1 MPILTL
7 HMHIHEGSGGASDIL
22 GILSDTLF
30 DALKILP
37 FLFVAFC
44 IIELLEHHTGEKLNR
59 FFARAG
65 KGGPL
70 LGALLGCVPQCGFS
84 VLCANLYA
92 GGVVTLGTL
101 IAVFLS
107 TSDEAVLLL
116 AANPSAASDI
126 FKLLLMKVLIAVA
139 AGCLVDLFTRKKQK
153 DGGDLHLK
161 DLCEHEHC
169 GCHEHGGV
177 LRPALL
183 HTGKIFGFLLLFTL
197 LLNFAVALLGHE
209 RLETLLLTDS
219 IFQPLLAA
227 LFGFIPNCAVSVL
240 LTQLYLEG
248 ALQFGAVVSGLCTGA
263 GAGLLVLFRENRNPK
278 DNLKILGILY
288 VAAVVPG
295 VILQAI
301 GV

>member
-1 MPILTL
+1 MPIQLL
-7 HMHIHEGSGGASDIL
+7 HMHAETGGALDIWE
-22 GILSDTLF
+22 ILSDTLL
-30 DALKILP
+30 DALKTLP

-59 FFARAG
+59 FFARSG

-70 LGALLGCVPQCGFS
+70 LGAALGCVPQCGFS

-92 GGVVTLGTL
+92 GGVITLGTL

-116 AANPSAASDI
+116 AANPAAAPDI
-126 FKLLLMKVLIAVA
+126 LKLLLVKILIAVA
-139 AGCLVDLFTRKKQK
+139 AGYIVDLCTRKKK
-153 DGGDLHLK
+153 NSTDLQLK
-161 DLCEHEHC
+161 DLCDHEHC
-169 GCHEHGGV
+169 GCHEHSGV

-183 HTGKIFGFLLLFTL
+183 HTAKIFGFLLLFTL

-219 IFQPLLAA
+219 IFQPFLAA
-227 LFGFIPNCAVSVL
+227 LFGFIPNCAASVL

-295 VILQAI
+295 VILQIAGI
-301 GV
+301 

>member
-7 HMHIHEGSGGASDIL
+7 HMQGGSGGALDIG
-22 GILSDTLF
+22 GILWDTLW
-30 DALKILP
+30 DALKTLP
-37 FLFVAFC
+37 FLFLAFC

-126 FKLLLMKVLIAVA
+126 FKLLLAKILIAVA
-139 AGCLVDLFTRKKQK
+139 AGYLVDLFARKRKK
-153 DGGDLHLK
+153 DGNDLHLQE
-161 DLCEHEHC
+161 LCDHEHC

-197 LLNFAVALLGHE
+197 LLNFAVELLGHE
-209 RLETLLLTDS
+209 RLESLLLADS
-219 IFQPLLAA
+219 IFQPFLAA
-227 LFGFIPNCAVSVL
+227 LFGFIPNCAASVL

-248 ALQFGAVVSGLCTGA
+248 ALQFGAVVAGLCTGA

-278 DNLKILGILY
+278 GNLKILIILY
-288 VAAVVPG
+288 VAAVLSG
-295 VILQAI
+295 VILQLA
-301 GV
+301 

>member
-7 HMHIHEGSGGASDIL
+7 HMQGEGGALDIL
-22 GILSDTLF
+22 GILSDTLS
-30 DALKILP
+30 DALKTLP
-37 FLFVAFC
+37 FLFAAFC
-44 IIELLEHHTGEKLNR
+44 IIELLEHHTGGKLNR

-92 GGVVTLGTL
+92 GGAVTLGTL

-126 FKLLLMKVLIAVA
+126 FKLLFVKILIAVA
-139 AGCLVDLFTRKKQK
+139 AGYLVDLFTHKKKK
-153 DGGDLHLK
+153 DESDLHLK
-161 DLCEHEHC
+161 DLCDHEHC
-169 GCHEHGGV
+169 GCHEHGDV

-197 LLNFAVALLGHE
+197 LLNFAVELLGHE
-209 RLETLLLTDS
+209 RLEALLLADS
-219 IFQPLLAA
+219 IFQPFLAA
-227 LFGFIPNCAVSVL
+227 LFGFIPNCAASVL

-248 ALQFGAVVSGLCTGA
+248 ALQFGAAAAGLCTGA

-278 DNLKILGILY
+278 DNLKILIILY
-288 VAAVVPG
+288 VVAALSG